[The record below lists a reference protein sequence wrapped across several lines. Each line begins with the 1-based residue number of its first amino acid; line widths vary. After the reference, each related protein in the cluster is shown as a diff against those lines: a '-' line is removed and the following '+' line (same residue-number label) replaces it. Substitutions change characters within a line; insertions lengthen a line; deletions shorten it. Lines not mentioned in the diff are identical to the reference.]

1 MNEVSFSFCWQDR
14 VQIQVVVNETLLI
27 DLIVANVLLDL
38 LSEVG
43 ENCVGFLLTSSN
55 TGVVSS
61 PVVINEI
68 FEADVYSSL
77 SEVVEGTLYDG

>member
-1 MNEVSFSFCWQDR
+1 
-14 VQIQVVVNETLLI
+14 LI
-27 DLIVANVLLDL
+27 FANVLLDL

-43 ENCVGFLLTSSN
+43 ENCVGFLFTSGN

-61 PVVINEI
+61 SVVINEI
-68 FEADVYSSL
+68 FEADVRSSL